1 MNNQFEPTRFVKYS
15 ETGLEYVIGAGLF
28 HKKREGNQVQVYDD
42 QIAALPE
49 KV

>member
-1 MNNQFEPTRFVKYS
+1 
-15 ETGLEYVIGAGLF
+15 LF